1 MTEIWKDVLDYEGLY
16 QVSNL
21 GRVKSLAKSWIAG
34 NGGNRTKE
42 ETIFKLNK
50 NVSGYYSVSLR
61 KNNKMSTIT
70 VHRLVYEAFNGKTDL
85 QIDHIVEG
93 SQTDN
98 RLCNLQ
104 AVTLRQNVSKH
115 RLTTKK
121 TSKYTGVSW
130 DKYKNKWTACIS
142 INCKTKHLGRF
153 TSEIDAHNAYQKA
166 VLLLP
171 IKEVTPL

>member
-16 QVSNL
+16 QVSDL
-21 GRVKSLAKSWIAG
+21 GRVKSLAKSWVAG
-34 NGGNRTKE
+34 NSAVMTKPD
-42 ETIFKLNK
+42 TIFKFNK
-50 NVSGYYSVSLR
+50 NSSGYFNVTLR
-61 KNNKMSTIT
+61 KNGKMSTNS

-93 SQTDN
+93 SQSDN

-115 RLTTKK
+115 RQTTKK

-130 DKYKNKWTACIS
+130 DKYKNKWAACIS

-153 TSEIDAHNAYQKA
+153 TNEIDAHNAYQEA
-166 VLLLP
+166 
-171 IKEVTPL
+171 IQEVTPF